1 MGCLLLM
8 QSSEMRALIFRKSTR
23 RRSFQLGLRWAKMGL
38 AYFENGRVV
47 MIPFLCFRA
56 SSTMR
61 SFWRFM
67 GTVKLCVYSGLSFL
81 GVKHTL
87 NCVFI
92 PMSRRWRAKM
102 ALNLSVIDSRF
113 SRSSSVISESFHL
126 NIERNCVLER
136 SLV

>member
-1 MGCLLLM
+1 M
-8 QSSEMRALIFRKSTR
+8 QSSEMRALIFRKSTS

-38 AYFENGRVV
+38 AYLENGRVV
-47 MIPFLCFRA
+47 MIPYLCFRA
-56 SSTMR
+56 SFSVR
-61 SFWRFM
+61 SFRRFM
-67 GTVKLCVYSGLSFL
+67 GTGKFCVYTGLSYL

-102 ALNLSVIDSRF
+102 ALNLSVIGSRF
-113 SRSSSVISESFHL
+113 SRSSPVIGESFHS